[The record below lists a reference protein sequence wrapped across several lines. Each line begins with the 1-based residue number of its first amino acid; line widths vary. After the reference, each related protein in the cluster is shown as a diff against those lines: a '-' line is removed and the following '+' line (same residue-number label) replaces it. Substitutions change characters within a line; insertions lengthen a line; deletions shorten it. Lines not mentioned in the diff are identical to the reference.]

1 MVGEYNSSD
10 DLLILC
16 HYDEL
21 QPEDRNVLKADY
33 QFVVLNPLKKVLK
46 KIKALNPCRFE
57 GMFLLN

>member
-21 QPEDRNVLKADY
+21 QPENRNVLKVDY

-46 KIKALNPCRFE
+46 KIKALNP
-57 GMFLLN
+57 